1 MKRTAFLLAFGLLAA
16 VFAPERGYAA
26 AYKALDRFETVLD
39 LVVAQALSEPKA
51 ADLAAAAIDGLLAKY
66 PSEKAAAA
74 KARTGDK
81 AHLDRFG
88 AVFDA
93 LAKEKAASPDELAET
108 AIKAML
114 SHLGPHDY
122 LIGARE
128 YQDMKTQVR
137 GEFGGLGVEVNVT
150 DGVVTVVSPLDGTPA
165 QRGGLLPRD
174 IISAVDGRPTEGLS
188 LSEVVGR
195 MRGKVGS
202 TVALTVLHEGATS
215 PVEIKLVRETIKVGD
230 ATYKALG
237 DIGYIRLS
245 QFNER
250 ATDSVSAAL
259 DGLAAEIGS
268 ARLAGFIL
276 DLRNNPGGLLDQAVA
291 VADLFLDT
299 GEIAA
304 IHGRD
309 SVDTQRFD
317 AARGEKAGGKPVVV
331 LISAGTASAAEI
343 VAGALRDHRRAKVM
357 GVRSFGKGSVQT
369 IFLLDDGADGAL
381 RLTTSEYFTPSG
393 KRVEG
398 AGIEPDI
405 AVDPAV
411 PADLSRLGDETAD
424 AALGAAM
431 AHLSGRPV
439 ATSTEVAAVS
449 PSAAVVSAPPFD
461 QAVLGKRVALVLGN
475 SAYRHTPA
483 LPNPGN
489 DAADV
494 ARSLEGLGF
503 AVTLALDLTKQDMDR
518 AFATFART
526 VQDADAAL
534 FYYAGH
540 AMQFDNVNYMMP
552 IDAALEDEASLPY
565 EMARLDDILAD
576 MNRSRGVRIAVL
588 DACRNNPL
596 EAKLKQSMARTRGGT
611 VTRGL
616 APIRRSEGFLVAF
629 ATQAGFVAED
639 GAGRNSPFT
648 AALLDQIETPG
659 LEVGLLFRRVTGA
672 VRTAT
677 GGNQSPEL
685 LVSLDGEF
693 YFRP

>member
-1 MKRTAFLLAFGLLAA
+1 L
-16 VFAPERGYAA
+16 
-26 AYKALDRFETVLD
+26 
-39 LVVAQALSEPKA
+39 
-51 ADLAAAAIDGLLAKY
+51 
-66 PSEKAAAA
+66 
-74 KARTGDK
+74 
-81 AHLDRFG
+81 
-88 AVFDA
+88 
-93 LAKEKAASPDELAET
+93 
-108 AIKAML
+108 
-114 SHLGPHDY
+114 
-122 LIGARE
+122 
-128 YQDMKTQVR
+128 
-137 GEFGGLGVEVNVT
+137 
-150 DGVVTVVSPLDGTPA
+150 
-165 QRGGLLPRD
+165 
-174 IISAVDGRPTEGLS
+174 
-188 LSEVVGR
+188 
-195 MRGKVGS
+195 
-202 TVALTVLHEGATS
+202 
-215 PVEIKLVRETIKVGD
+215 
-230 ATYKALG
+230 
-237 DIGYIRLS
+237 
-245 QFNER
+245 
-250 ATDSVSAAL
+250 VSAAL
-259 DGLAAEIGS
+259 DALAAEIGS

-309 SVDTQRFD
+309 SADTQRFD

-331 LISAGTASAAEI
+331 LISPGTASGSEI
-343 VAGALRDHRRAKVM
+343 VAGALRDHRRATVM
-357 GVRSFGKGSVQT
+357 GVRSFGKGSLQA
-369 IFLLDDGADGAL
+369 IFLLDDGAGGAV
-381 RLTTSEYFTPSG
+381 RLTTSEYSTPSG

-405 AVDPAV
+405 VVDPAV
-411 PADLSRLGDETAD
+411 PADLSRFGDEATD
-424 AALGAAM
+424 TALGAAI
-431 AHLSGRPV
+431 AHLSGRPI
-439 ATSTEVAAVS
+439 ATSMEVAAVPPPTS
-449 PSAAVVSAPPFD
+449 TATVSAPPSD
-461 QAVLGKRVALVLGN
+461 PAVLGKRVALVVGN
-475 SAYRHTPA
+475 SAYEHTPA
-483 LPNPGN
+483 LLNPGN

-503 AVTLALDLTKQDMDR
+503 AVTLALDLTKRDMDR
-518 AFATFART
+518 AFAAFARQ

-648 AALLDQIETPG
+648 AALLDQIGTPG

-677 GGNQSPEL
+677 GDNQSPEL